1 MRVLSQM
8 AEGRQGSVPKTPDF
22 LFVSG
27 NPALDF
33 VNTRPLLRG
42 QPVELLNDFAAVLR
56 WFVAAKFLDQK
67 AAAKVR
73 ERWANT
79 AQAQAFWRQLLALR
93 EQLRRAILSIES
105 GGAASERMLRTLNR
119 QLAQHPLPAQLVFS
133 KGILK
138 KEHRFD
144 PRKPPDFFAPLLN
157 AAADLFT
164 RFAPRRLRQ
173 CESCVPHFHDATK
186 NATRRWCSMKLC
198 GNRAK
203 AAKYVARH
211 RLQPPRTS

>member
-33 VNTRPLLRG
+33 VNTRPRVRG

-56 WFVAAKFLDQK
+56 WFVAAKLLDQK

-79 AQAQAFWRQLLALR
+79 AQAQAFWRHLLALR
-93 EQLRRAILSIES
+93 QQLRRAILPIEPRGPPS
-105 GGAASERMLRTLNR
+105 QRILRTL
-119 QLAQHPLPAQLVFS
+119 
-133 KGILK
+133 
-138 KEHRFD
+138 
-144 PRKPPDFFAPLLN
+144 
-157 AAADLFT
+157 
-164 RFAPRRLRQ
+164 
-173 CESCVPHFHDATK
+173 
-186 NATRRWCSMKLC
+186 
-198 GNRAK
+198 
-203 AAKYVARH
+203 
-211 RLQPPRTS
+211 